1 MARSSMLN
9 INLNTSSDEMLSI
22 SLDATI
28 VARLTQY
35 PLENKEI
42 EHLRRIGGVIKVPTT
57 EWGAL
62 NMEPLPSKTIAL
74 LRLETALGEP
84 KLPNAYWFSSG
95 LIPGYKIWTRYWNVV
110 GYNTE
115 TGLIQP
121 RQEYQLYAIRL

>member
-1 MARSSMLN
+1 MALSFMPQ
-9 INLNTSSDEMLSI
+9 INLNTSSDGMLSI

-42 EHLRRIGGVIKVPTT
+42 EYLRKIGGVIKVPTT

-62 NMEPLPSKTIAL
+62 NMEPLPSKTITL
-74 LRLETALGEP
+74 LRLETAPGGQ

-95 LIPGYKIWTRYWNVV
+95 LIPGYIIWTRYWNVV

-115 TGLIQP
+115 TGSVQP
-121 RQEYQLYAIRL
+121 RQEYQLYAKKL